1 MSLYRLNA
9 DPLDFLFF
17 DRPLQLRST
26 RLADGDP
33 LFLHPKSN
41 LRENAQCYEIEIE
54 LPGVDAKD
62 IKVEVSKGHL
72 SITAERREMSEG
84 KEEEGA
90 KKESRLS
97 YKRLFRL
104 PEAID
109 VKGIASTLK
118 NGLLKIV
125 LPKKEEEK
133 PVIVPVAAKL

>member
-1 MSLYRLNA
+1 MSLYRLYA

-17 DRPLQLRST
+17 DRPFQLRS
-26 RLADGDP
+26 RLSGGP

-41 LRENAQCYEIEIE
+41 LRENAQSYEIEIE

-84 KEEEGA
+84 KEEEGEEA

-109 VKGIASTLK
+109 AKGIASTLK